1 MLVVVEVGVDVV
13 DVVVDFMFG
22 MMLQLSMGVIV
33 VVLENI
39 EKEIGMN

>member
-33 VVLENI
+33 VVLENM